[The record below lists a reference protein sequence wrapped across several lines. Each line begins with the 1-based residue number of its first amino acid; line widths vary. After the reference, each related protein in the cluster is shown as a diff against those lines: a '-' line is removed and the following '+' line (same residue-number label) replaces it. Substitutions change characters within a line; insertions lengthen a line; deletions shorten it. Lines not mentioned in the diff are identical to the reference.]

1 MKDSGQGGI
10 EMGKTE
16 TTPRQRVLDAINH
29 REPDRVPFALGCSL
43 ETAIT
48 RQAYDRWIRHL
59 GLTEE
64 PDDTLPN
71 IFVDG
76 AGFKQ
81 IPENIL
87 EQLKVDTRGVLLQQ
101 PSEPPPEIREEG
113 GTLIFVDDWGITWGQ
128 PETSL
133 YMDPIGHPLQGDLTD
148 EVLDDYRC
156 PDPHQEGRFTGIA
169 NEASRLRETGAAVL
183 MSAYGLGQWDYIHML
198 CGMEQALMDLVLKP
212 KEMERLFRMVH
223 EVQMGYWEKGLELV
237 GGDIDIAMHSDDLGM
252 QNSPMMSPD
261 MYRRFIKPLHEE
273 LIRMIKKKA
282 KGEVKFL
289 LHSCGSV
296 RALIPDFIEV
306 GVDILNPVQVSAAG
320 MDTAE
325 LKKEFGGDLAFCG
338 GGVDTQEILP
348 RGTPAQVRDEVKRRL
363 DDLAPGGGYIF
374 AAVHNIQADVP
385 PENLQAMYE
394 TLQEYGRY

>member
-1 MKDSGQGGI
+1 MSEQ
-10 EMGKTE
+10 EY
-16 TTPRQRVLDAINH
+16 TPHRRVLDAINH

-48 RQAYDRWIRHL
+48 HQAYERWIGML
-59 GLTEE
+59 GLKEE
-64 PDDTLPN
+64 PDDTLYN
-71 IFVDG
+71 LFVDG
-76 AGFKQ
+76 VGFKQ

-87 EQLKVDTRGVLLQQ
+87 RQLKVDTRGFLLQE
-101 PSEPPPEIREEG
+101 PSETEQELTMEG
-113 GTLIFVDDWGITWGQ
+113 TTLVFVDEWGIKYGK

-133 YMDPIGHPLQGDLTD
+133 YMDPIGHPLAGDLSG
-148 EVLDDYRC
+148 EMLDNYQC
-156 PDPHQEGRFTGIA
+156 PDPLQESRFAGIA
-169 NEASRLRETGAAVL
+169 GEARRLRETGCAVI
-183 MSAYGLGQWDYIHML
+183 MSTYGLGQWDYAHMI

-212 KEMERLFRMVH
+212 REMERLLRMIH
-223 EVQMGYWEKGLELV
+223 EVEMKYWEKGLEVV
-237 GGDIDIAMHSDDLGM
+237 GDNIDIAMHSDDLGM
-252 QNSPMMSPD
+252 QNGPMMSPD
-261 MYRRFIKPLHEE
+261 MYRRFIKPLHKEM
-273 LIRMIKKKA
+273 IGMIKQKA

-296 RALIPDFIEV
+296 RRLIPDFIEI
-306 GVDILNPVQVSAAG
+306 GVDILNPVQVSAAE

-325 LKKEFGGDLAFCG
+325 LKKEFGKDLCFCG

-348 RGTPAQVRDEVKRRL
+348 RGTPDQVRDEVKRRL

-394 TLQEYGRY
+394 TLQEYGVYR

>member
-1 MKDSGQGGI
+1 MSK
-10 EMGKTE
+10 EE
-16 TTPRQRVLDAINH
+16 TTSRQRVLDAVNH

-48 RQAYDRWIRHL
+48 HQAYERWVNML
-59 GLTEE
+59 GLKEE
-64 PDDTLPN
+64 PDETLPN
-71 IFVDG
+71 LFVDG

-81 IPENIL
+81 IPENVL
-87 EQLKVDTRGVLLQQ
+87 RRLKVDTRGFLLQQ
-101 PSEPPPEIREEG
+101 PSEPRPEIKMEG
-113 GTLIFVDDWGITWGQ
+113 TSLVFVDDWGIKWGQ

-133 YMDPIGHPLQGDLTD
+133 YMDPVGHPLKGDLTCGM
-148 EVLDDYRC
+148 LDTYAW
-156 PDPHQEGRFTGIA
+156 PDPLDEGRFAGIA
-169 NEASRLRETGAAVL
+169 AEARRLRATGAAVV
-183 MSAYGLGQWDYIHML
+183 MSAYGLGQWDYAHML

-212 KEMERLFRMVH
+212 REMEKLLH
-223 EVQMGYWEKGLELV
+223 KIHQVQMRYWEKALEVV
-237 GGDIDIAMHSDDLGM
+237 GDNIDIAMHSDDLGM

-273 LIRMIKKKA
+273 LIRMIKTKA

-296 RALIPDFIEV
+296 RPLIPDFIEV
-306 GVDILNPVQVSAAG
+306 GVDILNPVQVSAAN

-325 LKKEFGGDLAFCG
+325 LKKEFGRDLCFCG

-348 RGTPAQVRDEVKRRL
+348 RGTPEQVREEVKRRL
-363 DDLAPGGGYIF
+363 DDLAPGGGFLF

-385 PENLQAMYE
+385 PENLQAMHE
-394 TLQEYGRY
+394 TLQEYGNY